1 MPFWMAQ
8 VLMMT
13 SSSRIMGAAFVNARS
28 TKALAWAI
36 SAAVILINGWL
47 TYVFAAE
54 NLSQSPVSIAALCV
68 GVVAYLAFVTYLVIG
83 PERVAQ
89 LQGQTFQVP
98 AEPKAEQL
106 SAEHSA
112 DAAPLLEAGQSS
124 SSQQDSDP

>member
-83 PERVAQ
+83 PEHSCKDKPFRCLLSPRQ
-89 LQGQTFQVP
+89 NSS
-98 AEPKAEQL
+98 QL
-106 SAEHSA
+106 STAQMQRRSWRQVNPPQVSKIA
-112 DAAPLLEAGQSS
+112 IPS
-124 SSQQDSDP
+124 